1 MSRRQLETLVS
12 VVDQSIT
19 AAEKNTRK
27 MISLGVPEN
36 VARMHE
42 PRPEAKVFVATL
54 RDLFGKMDSRQITN
68 KDHILAELENAYV
81 GLRVQRND
89 AAMASVSAVKQ
100 VALSL
105 FTVSH
110 KEIADVAESARERIE
125 GVRHGW
131 DGILGD

>member
-1 MSRRQLETLVS
+1 MSRKQLEALATTVAN
-12 VVDQSIT
+12 SIS
-19 AAEKNTRK
+19 AAEKNTQK

-42 PRPEAKVFVATL
+42 PRPEAKVFVTTL

-68 KDHILAELENAYV
+68 KAHILGELENAYID
-81 GLRVQRND
+81 LRMQRND

-110 KEIADVAESARERIE
+110 KEIADVAESARERVE

-131 DGILGD
+131 NGVLGD